1 MKNTG
6 YTKPNYTQLP
16 NALLDIHMPH
26 MKEAELRVVLA
37 IARATFGWHKTQ
49 DKLSITQLMEKT
61 GLTRQGVVN
70 GIQSGVERGVIKREE
85 SGMGFIYS
93 LVVEDELVNEIDYL
107 APKLVNEI
115 DQSTKQTSQ
124 PNRLEL
130 VNEIDY
136 LAPKLVNEID
146 SQKKVF
152 KEKKKSSARRQS
164 SKKTDDNF
172 QDLKTQEEDPTKEL
186 VKQILAA
193 YVEVRG
199 KNGINHGKEGAW
211 AKRIAKEHAENTT
224 ELVKGC
230 YLWLKKDKYLEF
242 KVISLAKVYESLPEF
257 IRYLEKHGTLKPSGT
272 SESEWVII
280 DNKFSGRKELKNKR
294 TGETKPYV
302 NA

>member
-16 NALLDIHMPH
+16 NTLLDIHMPH

-37 IARATFGWHKTQ
+37 IARSTFGWHKTQ
-49 DKLSITQLMEKT
+49 DKLSISQLMEKT

-85 SGMGFIYS
+85 NGMGFIYS
-93 LVVEDELVNEIDYL
+93 LVVNDELVNEIDYL
-107 APKLVNEI
+107 TPKLVNEV
-115 DQSTKQTSQ
+115 DT
-124 PNRLEL
+124 
-130 VNEIDY
+130 
-136 LAPKLVNEID
+136 
-146 SQKKVF
+146 QKKVF
-152 KEKKKSSARRQS
+152 KEKKKTSARRQS
-164 SKKTDDNF
+164 SKKTDDNS